1 MRPRDT
7 WRFKPKWRFRPRWR
21 FKPRWRL
28 RRGEP
33 VALGHWEG
41 YAVPAGSYSARRVRS
56 PRSVAILGL
65 WVVGIVVSMMALS
78 VITIQLAGSP
88 TRYVC
93 PPDCGRPP
101 TGFPVATNPRFTASN
116 GDFSV
121 SYPDPGAAY
130 TVTKEPNGITATW
143 NGGDGGTLRL
153 FSEPANG
160 REAQEI
166 AEKLRQKSFP
176 DSKRDYELPNAMV
189 GFQPGYGEVAD
200 YWPQGS
206 QGKAEQFRVIILVA
220 VKNDLALVAALVGP
234 NHPFG
239 EDFGPGPPSAAAVQ
253 LAMDMGKY
261 VNSFSWRGDPAR

>member
-1 MRPRDT
+1 MRLRG
-7 WRFKPKWRFRPRWR
+7 RWR
-21 FKPRWRL
+21 FKPGWPKRFAWL
-28 RRGEP
+28 RRRDAP

-41 YAVPAGSYSARRVRS
+41 YAVPAGSYTARRGRS
-56 PRSVAILGL
+56 TRSVAVLGL

-116 GDFSV
+116 GEFSV

-130 TVTKEPNGITATW
+130 TVTKEPNGVTATW

-166 AEKLRQKSFP
+166 AEKLLQKSFP
-176 DSKRDYELPNAMV
+176 DAKKDYELPNAMV

-200 YWPQGS
+200 YWPQGAARRAD
-206 QGKAEQFRVIILVA
+206 QLRVIIVVA